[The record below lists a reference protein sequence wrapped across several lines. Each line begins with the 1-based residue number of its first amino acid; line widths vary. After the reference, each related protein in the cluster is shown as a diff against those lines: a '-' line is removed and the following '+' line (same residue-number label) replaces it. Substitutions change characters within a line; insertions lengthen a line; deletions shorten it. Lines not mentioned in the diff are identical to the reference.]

1 MPSSSESQL
10 SGLLGSVQPAYRHPD
25 LTKRDVLAL
34 LHHYKGLTPKLDK
47 FMFNDGRERELLHLV
62 GTIPVPYKGQTYNIP
77 ISVTLLDTH
86 PYHAPLA
93 FVKPTADM
101 QIKVSKHVDASGQR

>member
-77 ISVTLLDTH
+77 ISVTLLSYF
-86 PYHAPLA
+86 PYIAPL
-93 FVKPTADM
+93 FF
-101 QIKVSKHVDASGQR
+101 IKST

>member
-34 LHHYKGLTPKLDK
+34 LHHYKGLTPKPDK
-47 FMFNDGRERELLHLV
+47 FMFNDGRERELLHLQ
-62 GTIPVPYKGQTYNIP
+62 GTIPVPYKGNIKYQVRWSHLALWQLDANRVKKHMTYGCAIDEIEIDL
-77 ISVTLLDTH
+77 ISLLC
-86 PYHAPLA
+86 
-93 FVKPTADM
+93 
-101 QIKVSKHVDASGQR
+101 

>member
-1 MPSSSESQL
+1 MPSSSETQL
-10 SGLLGSVQPAYRHPD
+10 TGLLGSVQPAYRHPD

-62 GTIPVPYKGQTYNIP
+62 GTIPVPYKGQT
-77 ISVTLLDTH
+77 
-86 PYHAPLA
+86 HASYGFRVLRA
-93 FVKPTADM
+93 AVAR
-101 QIKVSKHVDASGQR
+101 QLR